1 MKSTAISVEEKLTT
15 TVLAVTYKFYRWVC
29 GTFFPIKCYSSV
41 KNVSKYMYIYQ
52 CLCNKQ
58 GGQVTFM
65 TNT

>member
-52 CLCNKQ
+52 YYVISRA
-58 GGQVTFM
+58 GR
-65 TNT
+65 